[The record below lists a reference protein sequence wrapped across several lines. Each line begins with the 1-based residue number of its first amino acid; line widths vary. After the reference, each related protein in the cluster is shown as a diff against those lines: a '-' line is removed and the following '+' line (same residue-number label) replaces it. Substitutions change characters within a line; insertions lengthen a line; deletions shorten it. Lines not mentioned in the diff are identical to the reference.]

1 MKVIDCFTFYNELK
15 MLEFRLKYLYDT
27 VDYFVIVESTVT
39 FAGNPKPLYFQDN
52 KTLFTKYLDKIIH
65 IVVDDTPNTQD
76 AWTREIFQRNCID
89 RGISRLELNDDDL
102 IHISDCDEIP
112 MRRVL
117 KERCSN
123 GGKLLIQRFYYY
135 NLTTLST
142 DILNYAKVLD
152 YKTYCSNN
160 RTPHEIR
167 MYLPCEE
174 VQNGGWHFSYFGDS
188 EFIKNKISN
197 FSHQEYNSPTYTDP
211 ESIKLHIKNGDDL
224 FGRDWHRLTRILYDP
239 TTLPEHHEMLLD
251 TKILVLRIYNNTPE
265 YDAMWALHKQYD
277 SSIAIINVPTLET
290 EYSFDVAGRVFRVKG
305 EEGLFRILHKTI
317 KAFEYFLEHFEF
329 DYIVRSN
336 MSTVIDMN
344 ALKRKLAP
352 LSGSVYGGHM
362 YKLDWHCNGSG
373 ITQEF
378 LINHWHL
385 MFAQG
390 SSIVVSRDFC
400 KYIVDHQSELNYNVV
415 DDVAIGAL
423 LKDVPCTRFE
433 SQWYEEEVGVKSD
446 KVFYRY
452 RWSSSRMDDVRKINE
467 QYQLLDVM

>member
-1 MKVIDCFTFYNELK
+1 

-27 VDYFVIVESTVT
+27 VDHFVIVESSVT
-39 FAGNPKPLYFQDN
+39 HAGNSKVLFFNDN
-52 KTLFTKYLDKIIH
+52 KGRFSKYSDKIIH
-65 IVVDDTPNTQD
+65 IVVDDMPETDN
-76 AWTREIFQRNCID
+76 AWTRENFQRNCID

-112 MRRVL
+112 NKSVFKNTPCDGIHSLNLRL
-117 KERCSN
+117 
-123 GGKLLIQRFYYY
+123 YYY
-135 NLTTLST
+135 NFLTLST
-142 DILNYAKVLD
+142 DHWNLAKLLNYRT
-152 YKTYCSNN
+152 YKTHK
-160 RTPHEIR
+160 TPQTIR
-167 MYLPCEE
+167 IGLPCASEIS
-174 VQNGGWHFSYFGDS
+174 NGGWHFSYFGDS
-188 EFIKNKISN
+188 NFIVNKLRN
-197 FSHQEYNSPTYTDP
+197 FAHQEYNNPIYTDS
-211 ESIKLHIKNGDDL
+211 ESIKLHVKNGNDL
-224 FGRDWHRLTRILYDP
+224 FGRDWHQLTRIPYDH

-251 TKILVLRIYNNTPE
+251 TKILVLRIYNNEPE
-265 YDAMWALHKQYD
+265 YNAMWAVHKQYD

-373 ITQEF
+373 VTQEF